1 MTKIAKVTGAVHEID
16 GDASHGVVRRTD
28 GPRALSR
35 INEPNPMPTAKLEER
50 RIIHRNESVR
60 EQANAFRELRTCLL
74 ALGAGTNFITLVVPV
89 ADGCGGSFVARN
101 LAAAFAFDD
110 TKSALLVDC
119 DVRQPSQHEA
129 FGIEANQGGLIDY
142 LRDDAIDVP
151 SILYRTGVPGLQLI
165 PAGEQREVTGEVFS
179 SQRMR
184 SMVKALHDRYPDRYL
199 ILDGPSVL
207 GSPDARILAELAD
220 LVVLV
225 TGYGQVTMDA
235 VDKAVANFDPS
246 KLAGVVLN
254 KRP

>member
-1 MTKIAKVTGAVHEID
+1 MAPVTKTLLEPEVDDVQSVVRYR
-16 GDASHGVVRRTD
+16 DASRSL
-28 GPRALSR
+28 AR
-35 INEPNPMPTAKLEER
+35 IGEQNPLPTAKLEER

-74 ALGAGTNFITLVVPV
+74 ALGAGQNFVTLVVPV
-89 ADGCGGSFVARN
+89 SDGCGGSFVARN

-110 TKSALLVDC
+110 AKSALLIDC
-119 DVRQPSQHEA
+119 DVRQPSQDAA
-129 FGIEANQGGLIDY
+129 FGIVADQGGLADY
-142 LRDDAIDVP
+142 LRNDDIEIP
-151 SILYRTGVPGLQLI
+151 SVLYRTGVSRLRLI
-165 PAGEQREVTGEVFS
+165 PSGEQREVTSEIFS
-179 SQRMR
+179 SQRMQ
-184 SMVKALHDRYPDRYL
+184 SMVRSLRDRYPDRYL

-207 GSPDARILAELAD
+207 GSPDARILAALAD

-225 TGYGQVTMDA
+225 AGYGQVTMAA

>member
-1 MTKIAKVTGAVHEID
+1 MAMAHVPKTLSGFDVDNGVIRHK
-16 GDASHGVVRRTD
+16 DASRSL
-28 GPRALSR
+28 AYIS
-35 INEPNPMPTAKLEER
+35 EPHPLPTAKLEER

-74 ALGAGTNFITLVVPV
+74 ALGGARNFVTLVVPV
-89 ADGCGGSFVARN
+89 SDGCGGSFVARN

-110 TKSALLVDC
+110 TKSALLIDC
-119 DVRQPSQHEA
+119 DVRQPSQHSA
-129 FGIEANQGGLIDY
+129 FGVEANQGGLADY
-142 LRDDAIDVP
+142 LRDEDVEIP
-151 SILYRTGVPGLQLI
+151 SILYRTGIPRLRLI
-165 PAGEQREVTGEVFS
+165 PSGEQCEVTGEIFS
-179 SQRMR
+179 SQRMLSLVR
-184 SMVKALHDRYPDRYL
+184 SLHDRYHDRYL

-225 TGYGQVTMDA
+225 AGYGLVTMDA
-235 VDKAVANFDPS
+235 VDKAVASFDPA